1 MEVNNIYIKLMDVR
15 IKFNKL
21 DIKKSGQNKFA
32 NFKYFELSDFLPQAT
47 ELLQEAKLCPIVT
60 FTNDYATLTLI
71 NGEKPTEEIIFTS
84 PMRELQLKGSN
95 ELQALGGIETY
106 QTRYLYIQLLNIT
119 ENDTFD
125 ATSGKEDYKRND
137 LGTFSSKA
145 NENNQI
151 KISQN
156 QIKRLF
162 SIGNTI
168 GKDSDRVKS
177 EVYYKFNK
185 EVKDLSKQ
193 EYDQICVGYEK
204 LQREKGIIK

>member
-1 MEVNNIYIKLMDVR
+1 M
-15 IKFNKL
+15 
-21 DIKKSGQNKFA
+21 
-32 NFKYFELSDFLPQAT
+32 
-47 ELLQEAKLCPIVT
+47 T

-137 LGTFSSKA
+137 LTNSSIKA
-145 NENNQI
+145 SENGQI

>member
-1 MEVNNIYIKLMDVR
+1 
-15 IKFNKL
+15 
-21 DIKKSGQNKFA
+21 
-32 NFKYFELSDFLPQAT
+32 
-47 ELLQEAKLCPIVT
+47 
-60 FTNDYATLTLI
+60 
-71 NGEKPTEEIIFTS
+71 
-84 PMRELQLKGSN
+84 
-95 ELQALGGIETY
+95 
-106 QTRYLYIQLLNIT
+106 
-119 ENDTFD
+119 
-125 ATSGKEDYKRND
+125 
-137 LGTFSSKA
+137 
-145 NENNQI
+145 
-151 KISQN
+151 ISQN